1 MIIDLTH
8 RIRCSSSFLMWFFLL
23 YSMLIFFY
31 IVLIV
36 VSFGAHLLFNY
47 ESSPFCEI
55 SPCEISPFCEF
66 SPFYLLGLD
75 ISMRFIPKY
84 IVMLFLARYGNTSCH
99 LAPLI
104 ESWYTCEC
112 GDYVCLSI
120 YFILLVSAQVLR
132 EAPKRERRGPYRR
145 PGKGSGTINMQEVDK
160 II

>member
-1 MIIDLTH
+1 
-8 RIRCSSSFLMWFFLL
+8 MWFFLL

-31 IVLIV
+31 IVVIV

-120 YFILLVSAQVLR
+120 YCILLVSAHIIMR
-132 EAPKRERRGPYRR
+132 GTEAPRRGPCRR
-145 PGKGSGTINMQEVDK
+145 PDKGSGTITMRELDEM
-160 II
+160 I